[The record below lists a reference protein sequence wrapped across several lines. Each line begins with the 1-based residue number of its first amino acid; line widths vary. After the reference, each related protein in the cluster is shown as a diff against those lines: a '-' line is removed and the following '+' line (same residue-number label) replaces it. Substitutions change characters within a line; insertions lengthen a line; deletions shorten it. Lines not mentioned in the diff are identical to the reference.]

1 MNEITYFQCSYC
13 KQQYANKQQAIDC
26 EKQPI
31 EKPCVEVGQIVE
43 MCFGYGWFD
52 GDKRWVINLDKK
64 NAPRITEHGNCFDRC
79 CTMGFYYVVTAIE
92 KDKIDPHR
100 LKYHVFT
107 KAMTGK
113 QGHEGGY
120 TYFDRHVTP
129 SPIFS
134 APEFVKKDSKSL
146 IGKKSE
152 WLF

>member
-79 CTMGFYYVVTAIE
+79 CTMGFWTSDCWLFLWKYSYYSAE
-92 KDKIDPHR
+92 SER
-100 LKYHVFT
+100 
-107 KAMTGK
+107 
-113 QGHEGGY
+113 
-120 TYFDRHVTP
+120 DRIGWCRRGCCT
-129 SPIFS
+129 SFICSALQNFS
-134 APEFVKKDSKSL
+134 A
-146 IGKKSE
+146 
-152 WLF
+152 